1 MLSKNRKIK
10 INSTSCWSHVK
21 WKPVSEPPRNPWNF
35 YWSAFLSELQ
45 CCYGPE
51 NRARAFSLRLAGWDT
66 HARALGNTSHQGQ
79 GWPVLGSLLRW
90 KSEAFQMGRCNALW
104 YRPDLNT
111 SGSRCSWSLHKKPQ
125 KPLKPSNIMKHLGIH
140 PQSII
145 FLNIMAHFNNSI
157 LEIFTN
163 NLVTYLYGF
172 ALKLWY
178 A

>member
-1 MLSKNRKIK
+1 M
-10 INSTSCWSHVK
+10 T
-21 WKPVSEPPRNPWNF
+21 
-35 YWSAFLSELQ
+35 FLVNL
-45 CCYGPE
+45 CKAGPE
-51 NRARAFSLRLAGWDT
+51 NYWARAHFKLTTGPAP
-66 HARALGNTSHQGQ
+66 SHQGSTVLRTLEQ
-79 GWPVLGSLLRW
+79 PKCFSLSQRILWLRLGSLLRW

-125 KPLKPSNIMKHLGIH
+125 KPLKPSNIMKHLGIY

>member
-1 MLSKNRKIK
+1 MYLSKPWGRFFFKFCVFPKKVLSLCNRMFSI
-10 INSTSCWSHVK
+10 W
-21 WKPVSEPPRNPWNF
+21 
-35 YWSAFLSELQ
+35 AGFLSPKVFKLVIVI
-45 CCYGPE
+45 GTP
-51 NRARAFSLRLAGWDT
+51 RLSLSRPIWWMHPKLA
-66 HARALGNTSHQGQ
+66 
-79 GWPVLGSLLRW
+79 LGSLLRW
-90 KSEAFQMGRCNALW
+90 KSEAFQMGRSNVLW

-111 SGSRCSWSLHKKPQ
+111 FGSRCSWSPYKKPQ

>member
-1 MLSKNRKIK
+1 
-10 INSTSCWSHVK
+10 
-21 WKPVSEPPRNPWNF
+21 
-35 YWSAFLSELQ
+35 
-45 CCYGPE
+45 
-51 NRARAFSLRLAGWDT
+51 
-66 HARALGNTSHQGQ
+66 
-79 GWPVLGSLLRW
+79 
-90 KSEAFQMGRCNALW
+90 MGRCNALW

-111 SGSRCSWSLHKKPQ
+111 FVSRCSWSPYKKPQ

-178 A
+178 AQFNSFYEFLEGSDRFYFVFHAASFCKFRNEQISECENSINYVLNLPVILVETCFYFKQEPID

>member
-1 MLSKNRKIK
+1 MHTPAPPPTTLLSPDA
-10 INSTSCWSHVK
+10 VG
-21 WKPVSEPPRNPWNF
+21 
-35 YWSAFLSELQ
+35 A
-45 CCYGPE
+45 
-51 NRARAFSLRLAGWDT
+51 LRQ
-66 HARALGNTSHQGQ
+66 R
-79 GWPVLGSLLRW
+79 
-90 KSEAFQMGRCNALW
+90 
-104 YRPDLNT
+104 
-111 SGSRCSWSLHKKPQ
+111 PQ